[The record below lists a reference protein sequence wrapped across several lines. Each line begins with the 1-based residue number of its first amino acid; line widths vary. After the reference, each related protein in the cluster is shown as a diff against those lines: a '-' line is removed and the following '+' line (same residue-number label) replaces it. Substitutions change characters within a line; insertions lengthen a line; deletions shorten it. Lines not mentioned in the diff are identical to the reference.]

1 MSSVFICWYIYAKA
15 KRGQHFSKAKRG
27 NERKPLSARCL
38 SRFSRQFVVNRSMR
52 SRVLSRDWRTTPLT
66 LVMNKKNFLQITILL
81 VLATVYVVYFTDWFR
96 PGTIHVA
103 YIYRQ
108 VRPGRAAR
116 ATRNTPNA
124 KTVQAPPAV
133 PQLVFGLGQNYLL
146 TDIKVV
152 PLAALQTNKFAPPV
166 WHLVSN
172 SNSVPLRRFTYGQG
186 IRGMRP
192 AIAGSRPERVQPGV
206 SYRLFVTATKG
217 RGQEDFAI
225 GVAPSATANSQ

>member
-1 MSSVFICWYIYAKA
+1 
-15 KRGQHFSKAKRG
+15 
-27 NERKPLSARCL
+27 
-38 SRFSRQFVVNRSMR
+38 
-52 SRVLSRDWRTTPLT
+52 
-66 LVMNKKNFLQITILL
+66 MNKKNILQIAIVL

-96 PGTIHVA
+96 PGTIRVA

-108 VRPGRAAR
+108 VRPRRAAR

-152 PLAALQTNKFAPPV
+152 PLAALQTNKFAQPV
-166 WHLVSN
+166 WHLVSK
-172 SNSVPLRRFTYGQG
+172 SNSVPLHLFAYGQE

-192 AIAGSRPERVQPGV
+192 AIEGLRPEPVQPGI

-217 RGQEDFAI
+217 RGQQDFQI
-225 GVAPSATANSQ
+225 GVAPSVTATNR